1 MWRQQAL
8 ADQEANQTNTQA
20 SRYPLSI
27 ILVGVGD
34 GPWDSAEEVRSLS
47 RSLFNARCP
56 QRHLT
61 TAVGCVMV
69 AAQQFD
75 DGLPTRQ
82 FDNFQFVNFHKEVS
96 YGGEEFGPA
105 YFAVAALQEVPEQY
119 EAIRKLELL

>member
-1 MWRQQAL
+1 M
-8 ADQEANQTNTQA
+8 QA
-20 SRYPLSI
+20 SNYPLSI

-34 GPWDSAEEVRSLS
+34 GPWDSAEEVRSPSLALLRARRVLS
-47 RSLFNARCP
+47 ATSPLSSSLGVCW
-56 QRHLT
+56 
-61 TAVGCVMV
+61 
-69 AAQQFD
+69 AAGWQQFD